1 MSTGLLVAD
10 SEFFTSLG
18 SSSGEHSAAVFGG
31 HSGAKAVF
39 VDPFP
44 FTGLE
49 SRFHSGI
56 LLS

>member
-39 VDPFP
+39 VDPLP
-44 FTGLE
+44 FAGLE
-49 SRFHSGI
+49 SRLHAGI
-56 LLS
+56 LL